1 MSIASAKSLNILPR
15 LSEKGYALSQN
26 RVYVV
31 EVDLNMNKH
40 SVARAIES
48 QFEVKVSTVNI
59 LNVRGKVKRSVSKQG
74 RRISDGRDKNF
85 KKAYVTLAE
94 GQSLPFYQAIEEE
107 EQKAEKV
114 QERLNKEVEK
124 KSKSKRG
131 VKKADKE

>member
-1 MSIASAKSLNILPR
+1 MSLQSAKSLNILPR

-31 EVDLNMNKH
+31 EVSLNMNKH
-40 SVARAIES
+40 SVVRAIES
-48 QFEVKVSTVNI
+48 QFDVNVIKVNL
-59 LNVRGKVKRSVSKQG
+59 LNVKGKAKRSVSQQG
-74 RRISDGRDKNF
+74 RRVADGRDKSI

-114 QERLNKEVEK
+114 QERIAKEIEK
-124 KSKSKRG
+124 QDKPKRRA
-131 VKKADKE
+131 KKADKE

>member
-1 MSIASAKSLNILPR
+1 MSLQSAKSLNILPR

-31 EVDLNMNKH
+31 EVALNMNKH
-40 SVARAIES
+40 SVIRAIES
-48 QFEVKVSTVNI
+48 QFDVNVIKVNL
-59 LNVRGKVKRSVSKQG
+59 LNVKGKAKRSVSQQG
-74 RRISDGRDKNF
+74 RRVADGRDKSI

-114 QERLNKEVEK
+114 QERIAKEIEK
-124 KSKSKRG
+124 QDKPKRRA
-131 VKKADKE
+131 KKADKE